1 MPLEVTIGSP
11 QLVIHEDGIVWTSE
25 LDGQVTTDAKK
36 GLLFRDTRLISNW
49 TISAD
54 GVPWDLLNAGAIT
67 HFAAQIF
74 LTNRRIVTRD
84 GVIAAKTVGLM
95 LGRYISGGVHED
107 FELVNHGRT
116 AVRFNLEVMI
126 RSDFADVFEVKS
138 GEMVRRGRITTE
150 WSAERQLLRTTYD
163 NGDFHRALCIT
174 AKGDCLV
181 EYANGRLTFEVTL
194 APQQTWNAALL
205 YELEADAE
213 VIAAPVG
220 GIHQAND
227 TPPARRLA
235 EWRGHALKL
244 HSSNEEFYRLFRQAV
259 EDMASLRL
267 LLDGQ
272 VVPAAGLP
280 WFMVLFGRD
289 SIIAS
294 LQTGLLSPAF
304 AQGTL
309 ALLGARQALERD
321 DYRDAEPG
329 KIMHEL
335 REGELAHFKL
345 IPHTPYYGT
354 ADATPLYLILLH
366 DSWRWTGDIGLVQR
380 HMEVAERC
388 LTWIDEY
395 GDRDG
400 DGFQEYQTRSP
411 QGYENMGWKDAE
423 DAVVHADGTLAR
435 GPKALC
441 ELQGYVYAAWNG
453 MAEIFDAV
461 GKPDRAVALRAKS
474 KALFE
479 HFNTAFWNEEF
490 GFYAFGLDGD
500 KKQILSVASNVGHCL
515 WSGIIRPD
523 RARRVAD
530 RLLAPDMFSGW
541 GVRTLSAAHPA
552 YNPFSYHNGS
562 IWPHDNGILARGLQ
576 RYGFAT
582 EVARVAR
589 AISGAATYFGG
600 HQIPELFAGIPRD
613 EAQFPVPYLGSNV
626 PQAWAAGS
634 SFAFLQAMLGIE
646 PDAPGRR
653 LRVDPALPGWLTD
666 VTLSALKLGDQ
677 VFDIRF
683 WLEGEETRFEVLKGD
698 PAAVVR
704 APHGAPATPSAAP
717 PGVPAGGA

>member
-1 MPLEVTIGSP
+1 MPLEITVGSP

-36 GLLFRDTRLISNW
+36 GLLFRDTRLISSYGL
-49 TISAD
+49 SAD

-67 HFAAQIF
+67 HFAAQVF
-74 LTNRRIVTRD
+74 LTNRKIVTRD
-84 GVIAAKTVGLM
+84 GVIQPKTIGLM

-107 FELVNHGRT
+107 LELVNYGR
-116 AVRFNLEVMI
+116 APVRFNLEVMI
-126 RSDFADVFEVKS
+126 RSDFADIFEVKS
-138 GEMVRRGRITTE
+138 AEMVRRGRITTD
-150 WSAERQLLRTTYD
+150 WSDKEQRLKTTYD
-163 NGDFHRALCIT
+163 NEDFHRALCIT
-174 AKGDCLV
+174 AKGDCPV
-181 EYANGRLTFEVTL
+181 EYANGRLSFEVTL
-194 APQQTWNAALL
+194 APQQTWKAALL
-205 YELEADAE
+205 YALESDKETIEAPTPDIRDIDTTAPAKELA
-213 VIAAPVG
+213 I
-220 GIHQAND
+220 
-227 TPPARRLA
+227 
-235 EWRGHALKL
+235 WRDHALAL
-244 HSSNEEFYRLFRQAV
+244 NSDNEEFYRLYRQAID
-259 EDMASLRL
+259 DMASLRL
-267 LLDGQ
+267 KLDGQ

-294 LQTGLLSPAF
+294 LQTAILSPTF
-304 AQGTL
+304 ALGTL
-309 ALLGARQALERD
+309 TLLGQRQALVRD

-354 ADATPLYLILLH
+354 ADATPLYLMLLH
-366 DSWRWTGDIGLVQR
+366 DTWRWTGDLAVVKQ

-388 LTWIDEY
+388 LTWIDQY

-423 DAVVHADGTLAR
+423 DAVVHADGTLAK

-441 ELQGYVYAAWNG
+441 ELQGYVYAAWTG
-453 MAEIFDAV
+453 MAEIYDAL
-461 GKPDRAVALRAKS
+461 GQAPRATELRAKAR
-474 KALFE
+474 ALYE
-479 HFNTAFWNEEF
+479 HFNKAFWNEDF

-515 WSGIIRPD
+515 WTGIIQPD

-552 YNPFSYHNGS
+552 FNPYSYHCGS
-562 IWPHDNGILARGLQ
+562 VWPHDNGILARGLQ
-576 RYGFAT
+576 RYGFAP
-582 EVARVAR
+582 EAAKVAR
-589 AISGAATYFGG
+589 AISGAASYFFG
-600 HQIPELFAGIPRD
+600 HQVPELFAGIARD
-613 EAQFPVPYLGSNV
+613 QAEFPVPYLGSNV

-646 PDAPGRR
+646 PDAPNQQ
-653 LRVDPALPGWLTD
+653 LHVDPALPPWLES
-666 VTLSALKLGDQ
+666 VTLRDLKLADM
-677 VFDIRF
+677 VFDLHF
-683 WLEGEETRFEVLKGD
+683 WRDGAATKFEVLKGD
-698 PAAVVR
+698 PAKVVR
-704 APHGAPATPSAAP
+704 ATAR
-717 PGVPAGGA
+717 